1 MANARAGTVI
11 FCDTSNTTYTGTMK
25 ICAVKYIGAASGTAE
40 FKQGSS
46 SGATLWRE
54 SGSTNIFN
62 EVEMQIN
69 DGLNVTLTNSAA
81 VYIYLAAD

>member
-11 FCDTSNTTYTGTMK
+11 FCDTSDTTYTGMLRIK
-25 ICAVKYIGAASGTAE
+25 GIKYIGAASGTAE

-54 SGSTNIFN
+54 SGSSNVYN
-62 EVEMQIN
+62 EVCMVVK
-69 DGLNVTLTNSAA
+69 DGLNVTLTNSAV
-81 VYIYLAAD
+81 VYIYLE